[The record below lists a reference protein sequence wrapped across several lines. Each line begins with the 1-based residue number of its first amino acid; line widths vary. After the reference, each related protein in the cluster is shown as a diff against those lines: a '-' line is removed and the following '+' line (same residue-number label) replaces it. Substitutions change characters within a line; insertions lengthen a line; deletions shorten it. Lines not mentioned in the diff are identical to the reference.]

1 MAIEDELRE
10 RLSEGRGSVFR
21 RRPTAG
27 EPSNAAGAAA
37 ERLAEPARRLPAE
50 RRNADRT
57 AETARRMRLELK
69 FTMPDLW
76 STRLFIALCR
86 RYGFNPFRYTRQ
98 RSTTIMVKAPRRL
111 FEEVVRAPV
120 QRRACGPVGLSRPDD
135 GAPDPGDDP
144 RRRRRAPRPRPNR
157 SR

>member
-10 RLSEGRGSVFR
+10 RLRKVEALFSGGA
-21 RRPTAG
+21 TAG
-27 EPSNAAGAAA
+27 ERDAAGAAA
-37 ERLAEPARRLPAE
+37 ERLRAKLREAAR
-50 RRNADRT
+50 ADPPV
-57 AETARRMRLELK
+57 ELK

-111 FEEVVRAPV
+111 FEEVVWRQFNAVHADLWAYLDRTTERLIRETIHADAADAETAPE
-120 QRRACGPVGLSRPDD
+120 PVALR
-135 GAPDPGDDP
+135 
-144 RRRRRAPRPRPNR
+144 
-157 SR
+157 